1 MWEDREVEKVYTPV
15 SLTISNKNAMKTM
28 ELELSVFVHPISAAA
43 SARQHEAGIKII
55 RYGSIFSKD
64 EKSYLTSKGVDF
76 QLNDNNAG
84 YVDRLRE

>member
-55 RYGSIFSKD
+55 RWFHLFEGREELSHKRRS
-64 EKSYLTSKGVDF
+64 
-76 QLNDNNAG
+76 
-84 YVDRLRE
+84 RLPVER